1 MPWLQWHLP
10 VTTNVIGVTI
20 STSRL
25 EGGLLKNL
33 EVRAGS
39 IEIDSRFKG
48 RIGPTN
54 KYCGKFIG
62 PGANRRSYTILCEE
76 PTLADFITIQILE
89 NNTQLQINE
98 IELITTSEGRI
109 QLHA

>member
-10 VTTNVIGVTI
+10 YTTKVAGVTI
-20 STSRL
+20 STSWL
-25 EGGLLKNL
+25 EGELLKNV

-39 IEIDSRFKG
+39 NELDSKFKG
-48 RIGPTN
+48 KIDVN

-76 PTLADFITIQILE
+76 PILADFITIQILE
-89 NNTQLQINE
+89 NKTQLQINE
-98 IELITTSEGRI
+98 VELITTTEGEI
-109 QLHA
+109 QINI